1 MSTIGNQRAEARPLE
16 GQTSME
22 YALKRQLIFIVT
34 ISLLI
39 AGSVTG
45 GYYLLKPKPACNDGI
60 QNQKE
65 EGVDCGGPCA
75 ACRVARFDDIAV
87 LSYKSFPVG
96 DGSYDALAEI
106 KNPNKDHGAPELQ
119 FVFNFYNADKKLI
132 GERSG
137 KTFILANQTRYIIE
151 SNIQLPEPA
160 ALVDFTIKPGVS
172 WQKQESYES
181 DLPIFSV
188 KYELMSQGE
197 LGFAKVT
204 GVVENKTAYNFNS
217 VEADVVPV
225 DDNDQPIAVGK
236 TILDNLRFGE
246 SRAFIVLFYD
256 KIPTP
261 HNIYTKAI
269 TNLLDLSNAR

>member
-1 MSTIGNQRAEARPLE
+1 
-16 GQTSME
+16 ME
-22 YALKRQLIFIVT
+22 YALKRQLIFIVM

-39 AGSVTG
+39 AGSVTA
-45 GYYLLKPKPACNDGI
+45 GYYILKPKPTCNDGI

-65 EGVDCGGPCA
+65 EGVDCGEPCA
-75 ACRVARFDDIAV
+75 ACRVARFDDVAV

-96 DGSYDALAEI
+96 DGGYDALAEI
-106 KNPNKDHGAPELQ
+106 KNPNKDHGAPELRYS
-119 FVFNFYNADKKLI
+119 FNFYNADKKLI

-160 ALVDFTIKPGVS
+160 VLVDFTIKPGVS
-172 WQKQESYES
+172 WQKQKSYES

-188 KYELMSQGE
+188 RYELMSQGE

-204 GVVENKTAYNFNS
+204 GILENKTVYNFS
-217 VEADVVPV
+217 GVEVDIVLVDADG
-225 DDNDQPIAVGK
+225 QPIAVGK
-236 TILDNLRFGE
+236 TALDNLRFGE
-246 SRAFIVLFYD
+246 SRAFTVLFSD

-261 HNIYTKAI
+261 HNIYAKAV
-269 TNLLDLSNAR
+269 TDLFDSSNVR